1 MRPSVLICLV
11 VRIEKC
17 SSATVVI
24 KRCRVAEMSGRA
36 GEGSLVSRSHK
47 RRAMVKRIETTA
59 EFQIATEEAQL
70 SHPDPEDPDI
80 SKRRWEQ
87 LMLAWRRQLR
97 SSALGAEG
105 ADDVASPLYLHWNA
119 SRIRIYSLRGDV

>member
-36 GEGSLVSRSHK
+36 GEVSLVSRSHK
-47 RRAMVKRIETTA
+47 RRALVKRVEATL
-59 EFQIATEEAQL
+59 EFQDAAEEAKL
-70 SHPDPEDPDI
+70 ARPDPDDTGI
-80 SKRRWEQ
+80 SKRRWEK
-87 LMLAWRRQLR
+87 LMSAWRRQLR
-97 SSALGAEG
+97 SSALGVEG
-105 ADDVASPLYLHWNA
+105 TESSPLYLHCNA
-119 SRIRIYSLRGDV
+119 SRIRIYSLKGDV

>member
-36 GEGSLVSRSHK
+36 GEVSLVSRSHK
-47 RRAMVKRIETTA
+47 RRALVKRVEATL
-59 EFQIATEEAQL
+59 EFQDAAEEAQL
-70 SHPDPEDPDI
+70 ARSDPDDNGI
-80 SKRRWEQ
+80 SKRRWEK
-87 LMLAWRRQLR
+87 LMSAWRRQLR
-97 SSALGAEG
+97 SSALGVEG
-105 ADDVASPLYLHWNA
+105 TESSPLYLHCNA
-119 SRIRIYSLRGDV
+119 SRIRIYSLKGDV

>member
-17 SSATVVI
+17 YSATVVI

-47 RRAMVKRIETTA
+47 RRALVKRVEATL
-59 EFQIATEEAQL
+59 EFQDAAEEAKL
-70 SHPDPEDPDI
+70 ARPDPDDPGI
-80 SKRRWEQ
+80 SKRRWEK
-87 LMLAWRRQLR
+87 LMSAWRRQLR
-97 SSALGAEG
+97 SSALGVEG
-105 ADDVASPLYLHWNA
+105 TESSPLYLHCNA
-119 SRIRIYSLRGDV
+119 SRIRIYSLKGDV

>member
-36 GEGSLVSRSHK
+36 GEVSLVSRSHK
-47 RRAMVKRIETTA
+47 RRALVKRVEATL
-59 EFQIATEEAQL
+59 EFQDAAEEAKL
-70 SHPDPEDPDI
+70 ARPDPDDPGI
-80 SKRRWEQ
+80 SKRRWEK
-87 LMLAWRRQLR
+87 LMSAWRRQLR
-97 SSALGAEG
+97 SSALGVEG
-105 ADDVASPLYLHWNA
+105 TESSPLYLHCNA
-119 SRIRIYSLRGDV
+119 SRIRIYSLKGNV

>member
-36 GEGSLVSRSHK
+36 GEVSLVSRSHK
-47 RRAMVKRIETTA
+47 RRALVKRVEATL
-59 EFQIATEEAQL
+59 EFQDAAEEARL
-70 SHPDPEDPDI
+70 DPDDPGI
-80 SKRRWEQ
+80 SKRRWEK
-87 LMLAWRRQLR
+87 LMSAWRRQLR
-97 SSALGAEG
+97 SSALGVEG
-105 ADDVASPLYLHWNA
+105 TESSPLYLHCNA
-119 SRIRIYSLRGDV
+119 SRIRIYSLKGDV

>member
-47 RRAMVKRIETTA
+47 RRALVKRVEATL
-59 EFQIATEEAQL
+59 EFQDAAEEAKL
-70 SHPDPEDPDI
+70 ARPDPDDPGI
-80 SKRRWEQ
+80 SKRRWEK
-87 LMLAWRRQLR
+87 LMSAWRRQLR
-97 SSALGAEG
+97 SSALGVEG
-105 ADDVASPLYLHWNA
+105 TESSPLYLHCNA
-119 SRIRIYSLRGDV
+119 SRIRIYSLKGDV

>member
-36 GEGSLVSRSHK
+36 GEVSLVSRSHK
-47 RRAMVKRIETTA
+47 RRALVKRVEATL
-59 EFQIATEEAQL
+59 EFQDAAEEAKL
-70 SHPDPEDPDI
+70 ARPDPDDPGI
-80 SKRRWEQ
+80 SKRRWEK
-87 LMLAWRRQLR
+87 LMSAWRRQLR
-97 SSALGAEG
+97 SSALGVEG
-105 ADDVASPLYLHWNA
+105 TESSPLYLHCNA
-119 SRIRIYSLRGDV
+119 SRIRIYALQGDV

>member
-36 GEGSLVSRSHK
+36 GEVSLVSRSHK
-47 RRAMVKRIETTA
+47 RRALVKRIEATL
-59 EFQIATEEAQL
+59 EFQDAAEEAKL
-70 SHPDPEDPDI
+70 ARPDPDDPGI
-80 SKRRWEQ
+80 SKRRWEK
-87 LMLAWRRQLR
+87 LMSAWRRQLR
-97 SSALGAEG
+97 SSALGVEG
-105 ADDVASPLYLHWNA
+105 TESSPLYLHCNA
-119 SRIRIYSLRGDV
+119 SRIRIYSLKGDV

>member
-36 GEGSLVSRSHK
+36 GEVSLVSRSHK
-47 RRAMVKRIETTA
+47 RRALVKRVEATL
-59 EFQIATEEAQL
+59 EFQDATEEA
-70 SHPDPEDPDI
+70 
-80 SKRRWEQ
+80 
-87 LMLAWRRQLR
+87 
-97 SSALGAEG
+97 
-105 ADDVASPLYLHWNA
+105 
-119 SRIRIYSLRGDV
+119 

>member
-36 GEGSLVSRSHK
+36 GEVSLVSRSHK
-47 RRAMVKRIETTA
+47 RRALVKRVEATL
-59 EFQIATEEAQL
+59 EFQDAAEEAKL
-70 SHPDPEDPDI
+70 ARPDPDDPGI
-80 SKRRWEQ
+80 SKRRWEK
-87 LMLAWRRQLR
+87 LMSAWRRQLR
-97 SSALGAEG
+97 SSALGVEG
-105 ADDVASPLYLHWNA
+105 TESSPLYLHWNA
-119 SRIRIYSLRGDV
+119 SRIRIYSLKGDV

>member
-36 GEGSLVSRSHK
+36 VEVSLASRSHK
-47 RRAMVKRIETTA
+47 RRALVKRVEATL
-59 EFQIATEEAQL
+59 EFQDAAEEAKL
-70 SHPDPEDPDI
+70 ARPDPDDPGI
-80 SKRRWEQ
+80 SKRRWEK
-87 LMLAWRRQLR
+87 LMSAWRRQLR
-97 SSALGAEG
+97 SSALGVEG
-105 ADDVASPLYLHWNA
+105 TESSPLYLHCNA
-119 SRIRIYSLRGDV
+119 SRIRIYSLKGDV

>member
-47 RRAMVKRIETTA
+47 RPALVKRVEATL
-59 EFQIATEEAQL
+59 EFQDAAEEAKL
-70 SHPDPEDPDI
+70 ARPDPDDPGI
-80 SKRRWEQ
+80 SKRRWEK
-87 LMLAWRRQLR
+87 LMSAWRRQLR
-97 SSALGAEG
+97 SSALGVEG
-105 ADDVASPLYLHWNA
+105 TESSPLYLHCNA
-119 SRIRIYSLRGDV
+119 SRILIYALQGDV